1 MRDSIRFNYLRL
13 PTNIS
18 NFSIIL
24 MLVLFDAGVLIHI
37 TFLAIICSALVA
49 FTCSALVAITCSI
62 AFVTIVCIIGHLV
75 EVIKVSFSF
84 ANIAITENFPISLD
98 TAYISATND
107 PIGLERMGVIEEL

>member
-1 MRDSIRFNYLRL
+1 MRDSIRFNYMRL

-75 EVIKVSFSF
+75 EVIKVSF

-107 PIGLERMGVIEEL
+107 LIGLEGMGVIEEL